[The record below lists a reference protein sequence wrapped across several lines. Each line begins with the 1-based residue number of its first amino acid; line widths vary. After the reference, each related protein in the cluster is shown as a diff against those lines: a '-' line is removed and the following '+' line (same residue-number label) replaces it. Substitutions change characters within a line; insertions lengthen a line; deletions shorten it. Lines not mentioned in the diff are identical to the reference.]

1 MKDGILV
8 KRNIY
13 FNTLRVADDQLIIQ
27 DGEDIHIFS
36 QMAREYNLKISSSK
50 TKTMTFRGKHL
61 IRSKIVID
69 GSIIEQ
75 TSQPIQLFRMRA
87 ESCGRNRS
95 G

>member
-1 MKDGILV
+1 MECGPVIIEKMISNKL
-8 KRNIY
+8 II
-13 FNTLRVADDQLIIQ
+13 IIQ
-27 DGEDIHIFS
+27 DGEDKLQRSIHIFS
-36 QMAREYNLKISSSK
+36 QMTREYNLKISSSK
-50 TKTMTFRGKHL
+50 TKIMAFRGKHL

-69 GSIIEQ
+69 CINNR